1 MGFRAVA
8 TKKKPENATEDLFA
22 DYPEPERRRST
33 ASFEPLR
40 VHIWSETKAQL
51 IRNYLE
57 YFGWVTRHG
66 CYIDGF
72 AGPQNPEERDGWS
85 AYLAL
90 SIRPTFIRNFHLCE
104 RNRNSFQLL
113 TQLRNAQPST
123 KGRTINLYRGDFNR
137 QVHSILEAG
146 HLTNTNA
153 TFALLDQRTFQ
164 CHWRTVT
171 ALASRKGG
179 RYKIELF
186 YFFPT
191 GWLNRSLSRK
201 RPSDITDWWGNDSW
215 QHLTNIKPIEAMFEL
230 KQRLQDLG
238 YIDVQA
244 WPINERKEG
253 DGRVMYHMLHA
264 TDHELAPKL
273 MEKAYHKLVAT
284 ATHRHAIEMWERQH
298 LLFDDNGSKLNGD

>member
-22 DYPEPERRRST
+22 DYPEPDRRRST

-90 SIRPTFIRNFHLCE
+90 SIRPTLIRNFHLCE

-186 YFFPT
+186 YFFPKVGVPGEQVTFIGVGFGAGVSSVAFT
-191 GWLNRSLSRK
+191 GAQSQNF
-201 RPSDITDWWGNDSW
+201 TFN
-215 QHLTNIKPIEAMFEL
+215 
-230 KQRLQDLG
+230 
-238 YIDVQA
+238 
-244 WPINERKEG
+244 
-253 DGRVMYHMLHA
+253 A
-264 TDHELAPKL
+264 TT
-273 MEKAYHKLVAT
+273 VT
-284 ATHRHAIEMWERQH
+284 ATVPIGTMT
-298 LLFDDNGSKLNGD
+298 GTVT